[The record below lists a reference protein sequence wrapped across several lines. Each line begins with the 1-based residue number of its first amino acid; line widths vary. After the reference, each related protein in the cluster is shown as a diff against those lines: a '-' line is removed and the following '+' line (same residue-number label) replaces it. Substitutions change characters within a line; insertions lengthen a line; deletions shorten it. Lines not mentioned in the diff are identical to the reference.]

1 MIDVKSRGLRDIG
14 VELWAELGE
23 VVGKERG
30 LVASAGDGDVA
41 EAGVEQVR
49 VDAGIGVNEDAF
61 GGEALRAVAGDSIA
75 VVEMRM
81 LPGVEFDLAVIAKA
95 CGDAAIGM
103 D

>member
-49 VDAGIGVNEDAF
+49 VDTGVGVDEDTL
-61 GGEALRAVAGDSIA
+61 GGEPLRTVAGDGVA
-75 VVEMRM
+75 VVKMAVVM
-81 LPGVEFDLAVIAKA
+81 GVEFDVTVVVET
-95 CGDAAIGM
+95 G
-103 D
+103 